1 MRAVRSI
8 LMVVL
13 LLSLLPGFAQSE
25 RKRLILKDG
34 SYQIVLQYEVVG
46 NRVRYLS
53 AERNGQQE
61 EIPYA
66 LIDWPATE
74 KWNKE
79 HEPGSQP
86 SAQPDAASGE
96 SSNQNEAS
104 QIDKE
109 EQAEREAEKNRMPLI
124 STGLRLPDE
133 SGVFALDTWQGLPEL
148 AHLEQSNAN
157 VNRDSGHNVLRAALA
172 PLGGAK
178 EPIQLDGAYSKIQLH
193 VNQPVLYV
201 SLDVAGD
208 ASSAPDSALTVN
220 TGGASSVKDDKGSH
234 SSPDSR
240 YAIVRVDSRHTL
252 RTIGAV
258 RISMLGKVTQSE
270 DIIPT
275 TAEILPGRYW
285 MKLTPKY
292 PLDFGE
298 YALMEILSPG
308 EVNLDVWDFG
318 VDPRKPEN
326 KHVITPIQ
334 DAVY

>member
-1 MRAVRSI
+1 MRLSRLIPVA
-8 LMVVL
+8 LL
-13 LLSLLPGFAQSE
+13 LLSLIPGLAQTE

-34 SYQIVLQYEVVG
+34 SYQIVLKYEVAG
-46 NRVRYLS
+46 DRVRYLS

-61 EIPYA
+61 EIPSA
-66 LIDWPATE
+66 LIDWPATD

-79 HEPGSQP
+79 HEPG
-86 SAQPDAASGE
+86 AQPAVSSDDNNPTASEAA
-96 SSNQNEAS
+96 A
-104 QIDKE
+104 IDKE
-109 EQAEREAEKNRMPLI
+109 EQAQRDLEKNSMPTVAI
-124 STGLRLPDE
+124 GLRLPDE
-133 SGVFALDTWQGLPEL
+133 SGVFALDAYQGIPEVI
-148 AHLEQSNAN
+148 HLEQSNGN
-157 VNRDSGHNVLRAALA
+157 VNRDSGHNILRAAIG

-178 EPIQLDGAYSKIQLH
+178 ELIQLEGPESPVQLH

-201 SLDVAGD
+201 SLDKPGAPT
-208 ASSAPDSALTVN
+208 PDSALTIN
-220 TGGASSVKDDKGSH
+220 TGGASSVKDDKNSH

-240 YAIVRVDSRHTL
+240 YTIVRVETHRTL
-252 RTIGAV
+252 RTIGAMRV
-258 RISMLGKVTQSE
+258 SMLGKVTQSE

-275 TAEILPGRYW
+275 TAEILPGGYW

-326 KHVITPIQ
+326 KHAITPIQ
-334 DAVY
+334 DTAN